1 MNLFNLFATL
11 TLDNS
16 EYEKKINESRKSAA
30 SVSSK
35 MGTAFKTAGR
45 VIGGV
50 VTAVAAVTTAISAL
64 AVKTVDYMGDIDN
77 NAQRVGMSTEAYQ
90 KWAYAMQ
97 LAGGDA
103 NTLQIVMR
111 ELTTFTNE
119 LSAGQGDALL
129 TLQELGIGYEEFMAL
144 PVDQQLQAIIEG
156 LQSMENQT
164 DKTALAQEI
173 FGNRAY
179 QQLMPILNQEK
190 GYVDDLFESME
201 DLGLVIGDDV
211 VKAGAALGNKLNQ
224 LKLTFKTVGASI
236 MSDLFPQIELVV
248 EGLTGMATG
257 AEDAGDKFVE
267 GIVGI
272 VDKLTSAL
280 PNLIEIAGNLL
291 VEVLS
296 GIISALPSMVP
307 NIIEV
312 LEALLFKVVEILPTL
327 TQSIFDIAVALVK
340 AWLNV
345 DWGTLLINLLEALI
359 DIMLVQFPTMLLDMM
374 FSLVDTVFDLFFTK
388 NGQQK
393 LLDFGKRLIEVIG
406 KGVLE
411 TIPNLLEMIWD
422 FIGESIGGIAGLF
435 GGENASS
442 SVTNWFDNTGNSIGN
457 WFDNAGNKIKDFFVE
472 DVGGAFKKAGNWI
485 KDLFT
490 GKLFADGGMI
500 TAYDNGGL
508 WREYPQGTLYALA
521 GEAGAEIVA
530 HGPRGT
536 GVANVEQIA
545 DAQYMAMNEYDV
557 KGEIQRATVAI
568 VNGITNAINGAGGAT
583 NVSVRIGDR
592 EFKNYVVQVVNDT
605 LKAQGRK
612 TLNTITAY

>member
-16 EYEKKINESRKSAA
+16 EYEKKINESGKSAA

-50 VTAVAAVTTAISAL
+50 VTGVAAVTTAIAAL
-64 AVKTVDYMGDIDN
+64 AVKTVDYMGDIDD

-103 NTLQIVMR
+103 STLQIVMR
-111 ELTTFTNE
+111 ELKTFTNE

-129 TLQELGIGYEEFMAL
+129 TLQKLGIGYEDFMAL

-156 LQSMENQT
+156 LQGMESQT
-164 DKTALAQEI
+164 DKTTIAQEI

-190 GYVDDLFESME
+190 GYVDDLFASME

-211 VKAGAALGNKLNQ
+211 VKAGAALGDKLDQ

-236 MSDLFPQIELVV
+236 MSDLFPQIELVI

-257 AEDAGDKFVE
+257 AEGAGDKFVE
-267 GIVGI
+267 GIIGI
-272 VDKLTSAL
+272 VDKLVSAL

-291 VEVLS
+291 VEVLG

-312 LEALLFKVVEILPTL
+312 LEALLFKVIDILPSL
-327 TQSIFDIAVALVK
+327 TQSIADLAVALVDALLK
-340 AWLNV
+340 V
-345 DWGTLLINLLEALI
+345 DWGSLLINLFEALI
-359 DIMLVQFPTMLLDMM
+359 EIAFVQLPNMLLDALISI
-374 FSLVDTVFDLFFTK
+374 FDTVINLFTTK
-388 NGQQK
+388 DGLK
-393 LLDFGKRLIEVIG
+393 SLAEFGK
-406 KGVLE
+406 
-411 TIPNLLEMIWD
+411 N
-422 FIGESIGGIAGLF
+422 IGEALINGLIAVVESGINLAVKAL
-435 GGENASS
+435 NAITSGIS
-442 SVTNWFDNTGNSIGN
+442 KIWTWTGADPIPPIPSVSLPRV
-457 WFDNAGNKIKDFFVE
+457 DFAE
-472 DVGGAFKKAGNWI
+472 
-485 KDLFT
+485 
-490 GKLFADGGMI
+490 GGMM
-500 TAYDNGGL
+500 DDL
-508 WREYPQGTLYALA
+508 DLGTYYLARA
-521 GEAGAEIVA
+521 GEDGAEIVA
-530 HGPRGT
+530 RGSRGT

-545 DAQYMAMNEYDV
+545 DAQYMAMQDYDLR
-557 KGEIQRATVAI
+557 GAIQNAAVAI
-568 VNGITNAINGAGGAT
+568 VNGIVTGLGNQDNNTEIT
-583 NVSVRIGDR
+583 VRIGDKD
-592 EFKNYVVQVVNDT
+592 FNSYVVNTVNNT
-605 LKAQGRK
+605 LRAQGRK
-612 TLNTITAY
+612 SLNRITAYGKG

>member
-16 EYEKKINESRKSAA
+16 EYEKKINESGKSAA

-45 VIGGV
+45 VIGAT
-50 VTAVAAVTTAISAL
+50 VTAIAAVTTAISAL
-64 AVKTVDYMGDIDN
+64 AVKTVDYMGDIDD

-103 NTLQIVMR
+103 SMLQIVMR

-129 TLQELGIGYEEFMAL
+129 TLQKLGIGYEDFMAL
-144 PVDQQLQAIIEG
+144 PVDKQLQAIIEG
-156 LQSMENQT
+156 LQGMESQT
-164 DKTALAQEI
+164 DKTTIAQEI

-190 GYVDDLFESME
+190 GYVDDLFASME

-211 VKAGAALGNKLNQ
+211 VKAGAALGDKLDQ
-224 LKLTFKTVGASI
+224 LKLTFQTVGASI

-267 GIVGI
+267 GIVSI
-272 VDKLTSAL
+272 VDKLVSAL
-280 PNLIEIAGNLL
+280 PKLIEIAGNLL
-291 VEVLS
+291 VEVLG

-312 LEALLFKVVEILPTL
+312 LEALLFKVIEILPTL
-327 TQSIFDIAVALVK
+327 TQSIADIAVAFVEAL
-340 AWLNV
+340 LNV
-345 DWGTLLINLLEALI
+345 DWVSLIIKLSLTLIEILLIQLPNMLLDTFINIFDTVINLFTTKDGLKMLAEFGKNLGEALI
-359 DIMLVQFPTMLLDMM
+359 NGLI
-374 FSLVDTVFDLFFTK
+374 TVVESGINLA
-388 NGQQK
+388 
-393 LLDFGKRLIEVIG
+393 I
-406 KGVLE
+406 KGINAITGALSKAW
-411 TIPNLLEMIWD
+411 TWTGADPIPKIPNVSIPRVD
-422 FIGESIGGIAGLF
+422 FE
-435 GGENASS
+435 E
-442 SVTNWFDNTGNSIGN
+442 
-457 WFDNAGNKIKDFFVE
+457 
-472 DVGGAFKKAGNWI
+472 
-485 KDLFT
+485 
-490 GKLFADGGMI
+490 GGMM
-500 TAYDNGGL
+500 DDL
-508 WREYPQGTLYALA
+508 DLGTYYLARA
-521 GEAGAEIVA
+521 GEDGAEIVA
-530 HGPRGT
+530 QGSRGT

-583 NVSVRIGDR
+583 SVNVRIGDR

>member
-16 EYEKKINESRKSAA
+16 DYEKKINESGKSA
-30 SVSSK
+30 SSMSSK

-45 VIGGV
+45 VISAT
-50 VTAVAAVTTAISAL
+50 VTAIAAVTTAISTL
-64 AVKTVDYMGDIDN
+64 AVKTVDYMGDIDD

-103 NTLQIVMR
+103 SMLQIVMR

-129 TLQELGIGYEEFMAL
+129 TLQKLGIGYEDFMAL

-156 LQSMENQT
+156 LQGMESQT
-164 DKTALAQEI
+164 DKTTIAQEI

-190 GYVDDLFESME
+190 GYVDDLFASME

-211 VKAGAALGNKLNQ
+211 VKAGAALGDKLDQ

-272 VDKLTSAL
+272 VDKLVSAL
-280 PNLIEIAGNLL
+280 PKLIDIAGDLL
-291 VEVLS
+291 VNVLD
-296 GIISALPSMVP
+296 GILSALPSLIPKLM
-307 NIIEV
+307 EV
-312 LEALLFKVVEILPTL
+312 VEALLFKVIDILPSL
-327 TQSIFDIAVALVK
+327 TQSIADLAVAFVDALLK
-340 AWLNV
+340 V
-345 DWGTLLINLLEALI
+345 DWVTLIIKLSKALIEILFIQLPNMLLDAFISIFDTVINLFTTKDGLKSLAEFGKNLGEALI
-359 DIMLVQFPTMLLDMM
+359 NGLITVVESGINLV
-374 FSLVDTVFDLFFTK
+374 
-388 NGQQK
+388 
-393 LLDFGKRLIEVIG
+393 I
-406 KGVLE
+406 KGVNAITGTLSKAW
-411 TIPNLLEMIWD
+411 TWTGLDPIPQIPNVSLPRVD
-422 FIGESIGGIAGLF
+422 FE
-435 GGENASS
+435 E
-442 SVTNWFDNTGNSIGN
+442 
-457 WFDNAGNKIKDFFVE
+457 
-472 DVGGAFKKAGNWI
+472 
-485 KDLFT
+485 
-490 GKLFADGGMI
+490 GGMFP
-500 TAYDNGGL
+500 DD
-508 WREYPQGTLYALA
+508 EQGTYYLARA

-530 HGPRGT
+530 QSSKGT

-557 KGEIQRATVAI
+557 KSEIQRATVAI

-583 NVSVRIGDR
+583 SVNVRIGDR

-612 TLNTITAY
+612 SLNTITAY

>member
-16 EYEKKINESRKSAA
+16 EYEKKINESGKSAA

-50 VTAVAAVTTAISAL
+50 VTGVAAVTTAIAAL
-64 AVKTVDYMGDIDN
+64 AVKTVDYMGDIDD

-103 NTLQIVMR
+103 STLQIVMR

-129 TLQELGIGYEEFMAL
+129 TLQKLGIGYEDFMAL

-156 LQSMENQT
+156 LQSMEDQT
-164 DKTALAQEI
+164 DKTTLAQEI

-190 GYVDDLFESME
+190 GYVDDLFASME

-211 VKAGAALGNKLNQ
+211 VKAGAELGDKLDQ
-224 LKLTFKTVGASI
+224 LKLTFQTVGASI
-236 MSDLFPQIELVV
+236 MSDLFPQLELVI

-257 AEDAGDKFVE
+257 AENAGDKFVE

-272 VDKLTSAL
+272 VDKLVSAL
-280 PNLIEIAGNLL
+280 PNLVEIAGNLL
-291 VEVLS
+291 VEVLN
-296 GIISALPSMVP
+296 GVISALPSLIP
-307 NIIEV
+307 KLAEV
-312 LEALLFKVVEILPTL
+312 GEAILLKFVDILPSL
-327 TQSIFDIAVALVK
+327 TQSIADIAVAYVN
-340 AWLNV
+340 AMLNV
-345 DWGTLLINLLEALI
+345 DWGTLLIKLFEALI
-359 DIMLVQFPTMLLDMM
+359 EITFVQLPNMLLDA
-374 FSLVDTVFDLFFTK
+374 FISIFDTVINLFTTK
-388 NGQQK
+388 DGLK
-393 LLDFGKRLIEVIG
+393 SLAEFGKSLGEALINGLITVVES
-406 KGVLE
+406 GVNLAVKALNAI
-411 TIPNLLEMIWD
+411 TGGISKIWTWTGLDPIPKIPNVSIPRVD
-422 FIGESIGGIAGLF
+422 FE
-435 GGENASS
+435 E
-442 SVTNWFDNTGNSIGN
+442 
-457 WFDNAGNKIKDFFVE
+457 
-472 DVGGAFKKAGNWI
+472 
-485 KDLFT
+485 
-490 GKLFADGGMI
+490 GGMFP
-500 TAYDNGGL
+500 DD
-508 WREYPQGTLYALA
+508 EQGTYYLARA

-530 HGPRGT
+530 QSSRGT

-583 NVSVRIGDR
+583 SVNVRIGDR

-612 TLNTITAY
+612 SLNTITAY

>member
-16 EYEKKINESRKSAA
+16 EYEKKINESGKSAA

-50 VTAVAAVTTAISAL
+50 VTGIAAVTTAIAAL
-64 AVKTVDYMGDIDN
+64 AVKTVDYMGDIDD

-129 TLQELGIGYEEFMAL
+129 TLQKLGIGYEDFMAL
-144 PVDQQLQAIIEG
+144 PVDQQLQVIIEG
-156 LQSMENQT
+156 LQGMEDQT
-164 DKTALAQEI
+164 DKTALAQEL

-211 VKAGAALGNKLNQ
+211 VKAGAALGDKLDQ
-224 LKLTFKTVGASI
+224 LKLTFQTVGASI

-272 VDKLTSAL
+272 VDKLVSAL

-291 VEVLS
+291 VEVLG

-312 LEALLFKVVEILPTL
+312 IEALLFKVVEVLPTL
-327 TQSIFDIAVALVK
+327 TQSIADIAVALVDALLK
-340 AWLNV
+340 V
-345 DWGTLLINLLEALI
+345 DWGSLLINLFEALI
-359 DIMLVQFPTMLLDMM
+359 EIAFVQLPNMLLDALISI
-374 FSLVDTVFDLFFTK
+374 FDTVINLFTTK
-388 NGQQK
+388 DGLK
-393 LLDFGKRLIEVIG
+393 SLAEFGKNIGEALINGLITVVESGINLAVKALNAITG
-406 KGVLE
+406 GISKIWTWTGADPIPQ
-411 TIPNLLEMIWD
+411 IPNVSIPRVD
-422 FIGESIGGIAGLF
+422 FEEGGMMDDLDLGTYYLARA
-435 GGENASS
+435 GEN
-442 SVTNWFDNTGNSIGN
+442 
-457 WFDNAGNKIKDFFVE
+457 
-472 DVGGAFKKAGNWI
+472 
-485 KDLFT
+485 
-490 GKLFADGGMI
+490 
-500 TAYDNGGL
+500 
-508 WREYPQGTLYALA
+508 
-521 GEAGAEIVA
+521 GAEIVA
-530 HGPRGT
+530 QGSRGT

-583 NVSVRIGDR
+583 NVNVRIGDR

>member
-16 EYEKKINESRKSAA
+16 EYEKKINESGKSAA

-50 VTAVAAVTTAISAL
+50 VTSVAAVTAAISAL
-64 AVKTVDYMGDIDN
+64 AVKTVDYMGDIDD

-103 NTLQIVMR
+103 STLQIVMR
-111 ELTTFTNE
+111 ELTMFTNE

-129 TLQELGIGYEEFMAL
+129 TLQKLGVGYEDFMAL

-156 LQSMENQT
+156 LQGMEDQT
-164 DKTALAQEI
+164 DKTTLAQEI

-211 VKAGAALGNKLNQ
+211 VKAGAALGDKLDQ
-224 LKLTFKTVGASI
+224 LKLTFQTVGASI

-248 EGLTGMATG
+248 GGLTGMATG

-280 PNLIEIAGNLL
+280 PNLIDIAGNLL

-307 NIIEV
+307 NIVEV
-312 LEALLFKVVEILPTL
+312 LEALLFKVVEVLPTL
-327 TQSIFDIAVALVK
+327 TQSIADIAVAFVEALLK
-340 AWLNV
+340 V
-345 DWGTLLINLLEALI
+345 DWVSLIIKLGLALI
-359 DIMLVQFPTMLLDMM
+359 DIMLVQFPNMLLDA
-374 FSLVDTVFDLFFTK
+374 FISIFDTVINLFTTK
-388 NGQQK
+388 NGLK
-393 LLDFGKRLIEVIG
+393 MLAEFGKNLGEALVNGLITVVESGINLAVKAINKITG
-406 KGVLE
+406 GFSKIWTWTGLDPIPQ
-411 TIPNLLEMIWD
+411 IPNVSIPRVD
-422 FIGESIGGIAGLF
+422 FE
-435 GGENASS
+435 E
-442 SVTNWFDNTGNSIGN
+442 
-457 WFDNAGNKIKDFFVE
+457 
-472 DVGGAFKKAGNWI
+472 
-485 KDLFT
+485 
-490 GKLFADGGMI
+490 GGMMN
-500 TAYDNGGL
+500 DL
-508 WREYPQGTLYALA
+508 DLGTYYLARA
-521 GEAGAEIVA
+521 GEDGAEIVA
-530 HGPRGT
+530 QGSRGT

-583 NVSVRIGDR
+583 SVNVRIGDR

>member
-16 EYEKKINESRKSAA
+16 EYEKKINESGKSAA

-50 VTAVAAVTTAISAL
+50 VTAITAVTAAISAL
-64 AVKTVDYMGDIDN
+64 AVKTVDYMGDIDD

-103 NTLQIVMR
+103 SMLQIVMR

-129 TLQELGIGYEEFMAL
+129 TLQKLGIGYEDFMAL
-144 PVDQQLQAIIEG
+144 PVDKQLQAIIEG
-156 LQSMENQT
+156 LQGMESQT
-164 DKTALAQEI
+164 DKTTIAQEI

-190 GYVDDLFESME
+190 GYVDDLFTSME

-211 VKAGAALGNKLNQ
+211 IKAGAALGDKLDQ
-224 LKLTFKTVGASI
+224 LKLTFKKVGASI
-236 MSDLFPQIELVV
+236 MADLFPQLELVI
-248 EGLTGMATG
+248 EGLQGMVMG
-257 AEDAGDKFVE
+257 AEGASDAFVE
-267 GIVGI
+267 GIIGI
-272 VDKLTSAL
+272 VDKLVSAL
-280 PNLIEIAGNLL
+280 PQLIDVASDLL
-291 VEVLS
+291 VNILD
-296 GIISALPSMVP
+296 GILSALPSLVP
-307 NIIEV
+307 KLIEV
-312 LEALLFKVVEILPTL
+312 VEALLFKVIDILPSL
-327 TQSIFDIAVALVK
+327 TQSIADIAVALVDALLK
-340 AWLNV
+340 V
-345 DWGTLLINLLEALI
+345 DWGSLLINLFEALI
-359 DIMLVQFPTMLLDMM
+359 EIAFIQLPNMLLDALISI
-374 FSLVDTVFDLFFTK
+374 FDTVINLFTTK
-388 NGQQK
+388 DGLK
-393 LLDFGKRLIEVIG
+393 SLAEFGKNIGEALINGLITVVESGINLAVKALNAITAG
-406 KGVLE
+406 ISKIWTWTGLDPIPQ
-411 TIPNLLEMIWD
+411 IPNVSLPRVD
-422 FIGESIGGIAGLF
+422 FAE
-435 GGENASS
+435 
-442 SVTNWFDNTGNSIGN
+442 
-457 WFDNAGNKIKDFFVE
+457 
-472 DVGGAFKKAGNWI
+472 
-485 KDLFT
+485 
-490 GKLFADGGMI
+490 GGMM
-500 TAYDNGGL
+500 DDL
-508 WREYPQGTLYALA
+508 DLGTYYLARA
-521 GEAGAEIVA
+521 GEDGAEIVA
-530 HGPRGT
+530 QGSRGT

-583 NVSVRIGDR
+583 SVNVRIGDR

>member
-16 EYEKKINESRKSAA
+16 DYEKKINESGKSA
-30 SVSSK
+30 SSMSSK

-45 VIGGV
+45 VIGAT
-50 VTAVAAVTTAISAL
+50 VTAIAAVTAAISAL
-64 AVKTVDYMGDIDN
+64 AVKTVDYMGDIDD

-103 NTLQIVMR
+103 STLQIVMR

-129 TLQELGIGYEEFMAL
+129 TLQKLGIGYEDFMAL

-156 LQSMENQT
+156 LQSMESQT
-164 DKTALAQEI
+164 DKTTIAQEI

-190 GYVDDLFESME
+190 GYVDDLFASME

-211 VKAGAALGNKLNQ
+211 VKAGAELGDKLDQ

-267 GIVGI
+267 GIMGI
-272 VDKLTSAL
+272 VNKLVSAL
-280 PNLIEIAGNLL
+280 PQLIDIAGDLL
-291 VEVLS
+291 VNVLD
-296 GIISALPSMVP
+296 GILSALPSLIPKLM
-307 NIIEV
+307 EV
-312 LEALLFKVVEILPTL
+312 VEALLFKVIDILPSL
-327 TQSIFDIAVALVK
+327 TQSIADLAVAFVDALLK
-340 AWLNV
+340 V
-345 DWGTLLINLLEALI
+345 DWVTLVIKLSTALI
-359 DIMLVQFPTMLLDMM
+359 EILLVQLPNMLLDA
-374 FSLVDTVFDLFFTK
+374 FISIFDTVINLFTTK
-388 NGQQK
+388 DGLK
-393 LLDFGKRLIEVIG
+393 SLAEFGKNLGEAMINGLITVVES
-406 KGVLE
+406 GVNLAVKALNAI
-411 TIPNLLEMIWD
+411 TAGISKIWTWTGADPIPKIPNVSIPRVD
-422 FIGESIGGIAGLF
+422 FE
-435 GGENASS
+435 E
-442 SVTNWFDNTGNSIGN
+442 
-457 WFDNAGNKIKDFFVE
+457 
-472 DVGGAFKKAGNWI
+472 
-485 KDLFT
+485 
-490 GKLFADGGMI
+490 GGMFP
-500 TAYDNGGL
+500 DDK
-508 WREYPQGTLYALA
+508 QGTYYLARA

-530 HGPRGT
+530 QSSRGT

-583 NVSVRIGDR
+583 NVNVRIGDR

-612 TLNTITAY
+612 TLNAITAY

>member
-16 EYEKKINESRKSAA
+16 EYEKKINESGKSAA

-50 VTAVAAVTTAISAL
+50 VTSVAAVTTAIAAL
-64 AVKTVDYMGDIDN
+64 AVKTVDYMGDIDD

-103 NTLQIVMR
+103 STLQIVMR
-111 ELTTFTNE
+111 ELTMFTNE

-129 TLQELGIGYEEFMAL
+129 TLQKLGVGYEEFMAL
-144 PVDQQLQAIIEG
+144 PVDKQLQAIIEG
-156 LQSMENQT
+156 LQGMESQT
-164 DKTALAQEI
+164 DKTTIAQEI

-211 VKAGAALGNKLNQ
+211 VKAGAALGDKLDQ

-272 VDKLTSAL
+272 VDKLVSAL
-280 PNLIEIAGNLL
+280 PQLIDIAGDLL
-291 VEVLS
+291 VNVLD
-296 GIISALPSMVP
+296 GVLSALPSIIP
-307 NIIEV
+307 KLIEV
-312 LEALLFKVVEILPTL
+312 VEALLFKVIDILPSL
-327 TQSIFDIAVALVK
+327 TQSIADLAVAFVEALLK
-340 AWLNV
+340 V
-345 DWGTLLINLLEALI
+345 DWVTLIIKLSEALI
-359 DIMLVQFPTMLLDMM
+359 EILLVQLPNMLLDA
-374 FSLVDTVFDLFFTK
+374 FILIFDTVIDLFTTK
-388 NGQQK
+388 NGLK
-393 LLDFGKRLIEVIG
+393 SLAEFGKNLGEALVNGLITVVES
-406 KGVLE
+406 GVNLAVKALNSI
-411 TIPNLLEMIWD
+411 TAGISKVWTWTGLDPIPKIPNVSIPRVD
-422 FIGESIGGIAGLF
+422 FE
-435 GGENASS
+435 E
-442 SVTNWFDNTGNSIGN
+442 
-457 WFDNAGNKIKDFFVE
+457 
-472 DVGGAFKKAGNWI
+472 
-485 KDLFT
+485 
-490 GKLFADGGMI
+490 GGMMN
-500 TAYDNGGL
+500 DL
-508 WREYPQGTLYALA
+508 DLGTYYLARA

-530 HGPRGT
+530 QGNRGT

-545 DAQYMAMNEYDV
+545 DAQYMAMNEYDM

-583 NVSVRIGDR
+583 SVNVRIGDR